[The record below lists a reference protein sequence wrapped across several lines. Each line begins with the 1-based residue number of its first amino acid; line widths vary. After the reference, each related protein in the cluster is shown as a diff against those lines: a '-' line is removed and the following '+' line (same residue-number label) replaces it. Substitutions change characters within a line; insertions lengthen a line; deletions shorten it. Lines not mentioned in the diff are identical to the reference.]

1 MSTTQRLSP
10 ASFVSHASDVS
21 SFYGFRPLHEIEK
34 GIPGKRPRA
43 QQTFDTSIESC
54 TQRFVQQKSS
64 EPVLAYYASVT
75 PQHPPVGT
83 SARDVGEFGLH
94 VIGSP
99 ESLGEIIL
107 LKTLFSIV
115 TEWGARVSR
124 VRVNALGD
132 RDSKSRFEREL
143 TTYLRKHTQTLDA
156 TCRKIAGE
164 NPLATYGCTNE
175 TCRTILGDAP
185 RSMNFLSEKSREHF
199 REVLEYIESLGLPY
213 EVDDLLV
220 GDARQPYV
228 TFALDLVEPDATILS
243 GVGGRFDEHIRRI
256 STRKDSSGASASI
269 FFRKKGLLK
278 SAFTSSPASKR
289 TPKIYFV
296 QLGLRAKLQGLSVV
310 DMLRE
315 AQVPISQSFDARS
328 LAPQMES
335 ARAQGVSHLLIMG
348 QREAIDG
355 TIIVRSMINSSQTTV
370 PIAILPR
377 YLKTLKV

>member
-1 MSTTQRLSP
+1 MSASQRLSP
-10 ASFVSHASDVS
+10 ASFVRHASDVS
-21 SFYGFRPLHEIEK
+21 AFYGFRPIHEVEK
-34 GIPGKRPRA
+34 GLAGRRSRSLH
-43 QQTFDTSIESC
+43 TFQTSIESC
-54 TQRFVQQKSS
+54 TQRFIQQKRS
-64 EPVLAYYASVT
+64 EPVLAYYASAAPLHT
-75 PQHPPVGT
+75 PTGI

-94 VIGSP
+94 VVGTT

-143 TTYLRKHTQTLDA
+143 TGYLRKHAHLLDPV
-156 TCRKIAGE
+156 CRKAVGE
-164 NPLATYGCTNE
+164 SPLTTYGCTNDA
-175 TCRTILGDAP
+175 CRDVLGDGP

-220 GDARQPYV
+220 GDTREPSI
-228 TFALDLVEPDATILS
+228 TFALDLDEPDATIVS
-243 GVGGRFDEHIRRI
+243 GVGGRFDEYVRKLNA
-256 STRKDSSGASASI
+256 RKDGAGASASI
-269 FFRKKGLLK
+269 FFRKKGLVR
-278 SAFTSSPASKR
+278 SAFVPSASQR
-289 TPKIYFV
+289 APKIYFV
-296 QLGLRAKLQGLSVV
+296 QLGLRAKLQSLSVV
-310 DMLRE
+310 DMLRA
-315 AQVPISQSFDARS
+315 AQVPVSQSFDARS

-355 TIIVRSMINSSQTTV
+355 TIIVRSMLNSSQTTV

>member
-10 ASFVSHASDVS
+10 ASFVRHASDVS
-21 SFYGFRPLHEIEK
+21 SFYGFRPIHEVEK
-34 GIPGKRPRA
+34 GLAKRPRA
-43 QQTFDTSIESC
+43 HHTFDTSIESC
-54 TQRFVQQKSS
+54 TQRFTQQKSG

-75 PQHPPVGT
+75 PQHPPVGI

-94 VIGSP
+94 VVGTP

-107 LKTLFSIV
+107 LKTMFSVV

-143 TTYLRKHTQTLDA
+143 TTYLRKHTNALDPL
-156 TCRKIAGE
+156 CRKAVSEHPIS
-164 NPLATYGCTNE
+164 TYGCTNGA
-175 TCRTILGDAP
+175 CRDILCDGP

-220 GDARQPYV
+220 GDAREPHV
-228 TFALDLVEPDATILS
+228 TFALDLEEPDTTIVC
-243 GVGGRFDEHIRRI
+243 GMGGRFDEQIRKM
-256 STRKDSSGASASI
+256 SSRKDGAGASASI

-278 SAFTSSPASKR
+278 SAFVPAHSQR
-289 TPKIYFV
+289 VPKIYFV
-296 QLGLRAKLQGLSVV
+296 QLGLRAKLQSLSVV
-310 DMLRE
+310 DILRA
-315 AQVPISQSFDARS
+315 AQVPVSQSFDARS

-355 TIIVRSMINSSQTTV
+355 TIIVRSMLNSSQTTV